1 MSKTFDILNYEFC
14 LSLTYQ
20 RCTPPGCKD
29 IMNKKFTK
37 INYFRS
43 YSLKQIRCPLK
54 KTRKWRKKDEGKIQC
69 IRSVQELCH
78 EANIFLFEEAQPA
91 VLIRYHDHNDA
102 TVYLNLCAVLL
113 SLFVDC

>member
-78 EANIFLFEEAQPA
+78 EANIFLFEKALPGYR
-91 VLIRYHDHNDA
+91 L
-102 TVYLNLCAVLL
+102 YLSDTTIIMTPQCT
-113 SLFVDC
+113 